1 MKDSTHKK
9 LCWVTGAA
17 AFVLCFLGV
26 MAGDTVAVVNILMG
40 MTMFAVGLT
49 VGEAIK
55 RRRGGDDDG
64 R

>member
-9 LCWVTGAA
+9 LCWITGAA

-26 MAGDTVAVVNILMG
+26 MSGDTVAVVNILMA
-40 MTMFAVGLT
+40 MTAFAVGLT

-55 RRRGGDDDG
+55 RRRKP
-64 R
+64 